1 MLMQIMA
8 YLKRADNITLGKKTR
23 NHSLDQNMKFFQSKI

>member
-8 YLKRADNITLGKKTR
+8 YLKRADGITLGK
-23 NHSLDQNMKFFQSKI
+23 QNKKSFPCTKYEVLPK